1 MNSRA
6 GRPEAW
12 RSLVQRGVDTAAE
25 WSDLVAEKLNAAA
38 DPRAKLM
45 RKRRWAL
52 RLGVFFTVSSVFW
65 VGVTGAAVRRGSTP
79 VWALFI
85 PAPIAVGAAF
95 LATLSFL
102 RYRWLRGEPLPP
114 QRSRGARRLPPWGS
128 AARQP
133 MAALAASERGLFS
146 LLGVMERGRMLPA
159 DELRELTAAANQTAA
174 TMAATANEVVSM
186 ERAISS
192 APQSRAHLAPTITGV
207 HHAARP
213 GRRQYNEMVT
223 AAAQLVSAANTGSM
237 SSSPMS
243 QQRYRD
249 ELVECHRPADRAGRR
264 PSTNSATCAGPRRR
278 VSWTVPIGGRSCSI
292 YAWWMWAFFWRESS
306 STRLGIEPVLAQ
318 HVAAPDLVQR
328 V

>member
-12 RSLVQRGVDTAAE
+12 RTLAQRGVDTAAE
-25 WSDLVAEKLNAAA
+25 WSGVLAEKLNAAA

-52 RLGVFFTVSSVFW
+52 RLGIFFTVSSVFW
-65 VGVTGAAVRRGSTP
+65 VGVKALLASWSTP

-85 PAPIAVGAAF
+85 PSPIAVGAAF

-114 QRSRGARRLPPWGS
+114 QRSARRLPPWGS

-133 MAALAASERGLFS
+133 MAALAASERGFFS

-159 DELRELTAAANQTAA
+159 DELRELTVAANQTAA
-174 TMAATANEVVSM
+174 TMAATANEVVSL

-192 APQSRAHLAPTITGV
+192 APQSRSHLAPTI
-207 HHAARP
+207 AAFSAQLDH
-213 GRRQYNEMVT
+213 GARQYNEMVT
-223 AAAQLVSAANTGSM
+223 AAAQLVSAANSGSM

-249 ELVECHRPADRAGRR
+249 ELVNATDRLMG
-264 PSTNSATCAGPRRR
+264 
-278 VSWTVPIGGRSCSI
+278 
-292 YAWWMWAFFWRESS
+292 WALAFDELGHLRE
-306 STRLGIEPVLAQ
+306 A
-318 HVAAPDLVQR
+318 
-328 V
+328 